1 MMAQEKPVVKGR
13 PAPKVKAETGPIFG
27 KKNYIL
33 FGVGLMAIIVGYIFL
48 GTGDTVISPILL
60 VLGYC
65 VIIPIAII
73 IKDKKK
79 APGSPSGPTSGEKI
93 SQPES

>member
-1 MMAQEKPVVKGR
+1 MAQPAAKGK

-27 KKNYIL
+27 KRNYIL
-33 FGVGLMAIIVGYIFL
+33 FGVGLVAIIIGYVFL
-48 GTGDTVISPILL
+48 GTGDTVFAPILL

-73 IKDKKK
+73 IKDKKRPPE
-79 APGSPSGPTSGEKI
+79 APM
-93 SQPES
+93 SQPPAEKMGQTGP

>member
-1 MMAQEKPVVKGR
+1 MAQPKPVIKGK
-13 PAPKVKAETGPIFG
+13 PAPKIQAETGPIFG
-27 KKNYIL
+27 KRNYIL
-33 FGVGLMAIIVGYIFL
+33 FAVGILAIIAGFIFL
-48 GTGDTVISPILL
+48 GTGDTVFAPILL

-79 APGSPSGPTSGEKI
+79 EPEAPSSI
-93 SQPES
+93 QPPERAATPGL

>member
-1 MMAQEKPVVKGR
+1 MAQPKPAVKGK
-13 PAPKVKAETGPIFG
+13 PAPKIKAETGPIFG
-27 KKNYIL
+27 KRNYIL
-33 FGVGLMAIIVGYIFL
+33 FAAGLLVVIAGFIFL
-48 GTGDTVISPILL
+48 GTGDTVFAPILL

-79 APGSPSGPTSGEKI
+79 ESEVPSAFQPTDRPVSPGS
-93 SQPES
+93 

>member
-1 MMAQEKPVVKGR
+1 MAQEKPVAKGK
-13 PAPKVKAETGPIFG
+13 PVPKVKAETGPIFG
-27 KKNYIL
+27 KRNYIL
-33 FGVGLMAIIVGYIFL
+33 FAIGMVAIIVGYIFL
-48 GTGDTVISPILL
+48 GTGDTIISPILL

-79 APGSPSGPTSGEKI
+79 APESPSGSMPAEKA
-93 SQPES
+93 SQPGK

>member
-1 MMAQEKPVVKGR
+1 MAQPTAKNK

-27 KKNYIL
+27 RRNYIL
-33 FGVGLMAIIVGYIFL
+33 FAAGLAAIIAGFIFL
-48 GTGDTVISPILL
+48 GTGDTVFAPILL

-65 VIIPIAII
+65 VIIPIAIM

-79 APGSPSGPTSGEKI
+79 TPA
-93 SQPES
+93 SQPPAEKMGPPGP

>member
-1 MMAQEKPVVKGR
+1 MAQPKPAVKGK
-13 PAPKVKAETGPIFG
+13 PAPKIKAETGPIFG
-27 KKNYIL
+27 KQNYIL
-33 FGVGLMAIIVGYIFL
+33 FAVGLLVIIAGFIFL
-48 GTGDTVISPILL
+48 GTGDTVFAPILL

-79 APGSPSGPTSGEKI
+79 EPEAPSAFQSTDRPITPA
-93 SQPES
+93 P

>member
-1 MMAQEKPVVKGR
+1 MAQPAAKGK

-27 KKNYIL
+27 KRNYML
-33 FGVGLMAIIVGYIFL
+33 FGVGLVAIILGYIFL
-48 GTGDTVISPILL
+48 GTGDTIFAPILL

-73 IKDKKK
+73 IKDKKRPPE
-79 APGSPSGPTSGEKI
+79 APTSQPPAEKI
-93 SQPES
+93 GQTGQ

>member
-1 MMAQEKPVVKGR
+1 MAQPKPVVKGK

-27 KKNYIL
+27 KRNYIL
-33 FGVGLMAIIVGYIFL
+33 FAVGLLVIIAGFIFL
-48 GTGDTVISPILL
+48 GTGDTVFAPILL

-65 VIIPIAII
+65 VIIPMAII

-79 APGSPSGPTSGEKI
+79 EPEAPSAFQPTDRPVSPSS
-93 SQPES
+93 

>member
-1 MMAQEKPVVKGR
+1 MAQPKPAVKGK
-13 PAPKVKAETGPIFG
+13 PAPKIKAETGPIFG
-27 KKNYIL
+27 KRNYIL
-33 FGVGLMAIIVGYIFL
+33 FAVGLLVIIAGFIFL
-48 GTGDTVISPILL
+48 GTGDTVFAPILL

-79 APGSPSGPTSGEKI
+79 EPEVPSAFQSTDRPITPAP
-93 SQPES
+93 